1 MVGSTVVDAFDAD
14 AAVPLM
20 KALADPTRLRIV
32 ALLGAGP
39 RCVCSLQEEVDVAAN
54 LLSHHLRVLR
64 EAGLIAGARRGRWID
79 YRLRAEALDGTLRFL
94 AGLRDGAPASCCA
107 NAGRTAVAQAAAP
120 AAAPAAAR

>member
-1 MVGSTVVDAFDAD
+1 MAVDSFDAD

-39 RCVCSLQEEVDVAAN
+39 RCVCALQEEVDVGAN

-64 EAGLIAGARRGRWID
+64 EAGLIAGERFGRWID
-79 YRLRAEALDGTLRFL
+79 YRLRAEAFDGALRFL
-94 AGLRDGAPASCCA
+94 TDLRDGPPAACCA
-107 NAGRTAVAQAAAP
+107 SAARVAAA
-120 AAAPAAAR
+120 AAGAR

>member
-1 MVGSTVVDAFDAD
+1 MVVDAFDAD

-39 RCVCSLQEEVDVAAN
+39 RCVCALQEEVDVAAN

-79 YRLRAEALDGTLRFL
+79 YRLRAEVFDGTLRFL
-94 AGLRDGAPASCCA
+94 ADLRDGAPVTCCA
-107 NAGRTAVAQAAAP
+107 SAGRSAAAP
-120 AAAPAAAR
+120 AGVR

>member
-1 MVGSTVVDAFDAD
+1 MIGSTVVDAFDAD

-54 LLSHHLRVLR
+54 LLSHHLKVLR
-64 EAGLIAGARRGRWID
+64 EAGLIAGTRRGRWID
-79 YRLRAEALDGTLRFL
+79 YRLRAEAFDDTLRLL
-94 AGLRDGAPASCCA
+94 AALRNGAPVTSC
-107 NAGRTAVAQAAAP
+107 TSAVRSAAAP
-120 AAAPAAAR
+120 AGVR

>member
-1 MVGSTVVDAFDAD
+1 
-14 AAVPLM
+14 M

-79 YRLRAEALDGTLRFL
+79 YRLRTEAFDGALRIL
-94 AGLRDGAPASCCA
+94 AGLRHGAPASCCTGA
-107 NAGRTAVAQAAAP
+107 TQTPAAP
-120 AAAPAAAR
+120 AAVR